1 MSAPSSALDQSAFF
15 VPFIDSHRLSQCKK
29 TYEMMVERGM
39 ESWTMAGRA
48 VSWAEDQDPLGHV
61 KASAYLPYITNC
73 AIRLM
78 ESFQGQLGDK
88 YPDFISG
95 KGKGFLSNKSELK
108 INRVAKYPDMLIVGL
123 RIQEV
128 HHDRI
133 AVGYQIWSSAQQIL
147 IAEML
152 AWTVFFDYKSKKTL
166 NLLENGQEFSNLY
179 STLVDRKARSDDAFN
194 EWKKKQ
200 EVSHVNLRKDRQRDQ
215 KI

>member
-1 MSAPSSALDQSAFF
+1 MTIPAASTISRGINMDQVPFFSQYSQSSGIEFNSTQKRPIAREFMTMSAPSSALDQSAFF

-73 AIRLM
+73 VIRLM

-108 INRVAKYPDMLIVGL
+108 INRVAKYPDMVKFSC
-123 RIQEV
+123 
-128 HHDRI
+128 
-133 AVGYQIWSSAQQIL
+133 QIP
-147 IAEML
+147 
-152 AWTVFFDYKSKKTL
+152 KL
-166 NLLENGQEFSNLY
+166 NSF
-179 STLVDRKARSDDAFN
+179 
-194 EWKKKQ
+194 
-200 EVSHVNLRKDRQRDQ
+200 
-215 KI
+215 